1 MQDRIVLINLLLA
14 VLNCIL
20 GSSVIGVLLTIYLK
34 KPVNDKWEYAFEKKK
49 QLYETIV
56 ILCSLYLDPENA
68 KKYSIVD
75 AFEPQIMDS
84 KEIQEEA
91 LGSLSVL
98 RPRLALIT
106 KDDKTAKCLDR
117 FLSDSTSRTFE
128 ELVSQLRLD
137 LFRNTV

>member
-34 KPVNDKWEYAFEKKK
+34 KPVNDIWEY
-49 QLYETIV
+49 
-56 ILCSLYLDPENA
+56 
-68 KKYSIVD
+68 

>member
-84 KEIQEEA
+84 KKQK
-91 LGSLSVL
+91 SRKKLSVL
-98 RPRLALIT
+98 
-106 KDDKTAKCLDR
+106 
-117 FLSDSTSRTFE
+117 FLCFVHD
-128 ELVSQLRLD
+128 
-137 LFRNTV
+137 